1 MKYVSDRKYT
11 LLLNVLLFV
20 VWPLIAYII
29 LVVIFNQ
36 IPMTV
41 VCAAL
46 WALVLKG
53 RLSDALVKSKSKFST
68 KLKGYRIVAG
78 YLEEQAK
85 INTTR
90 GHNEMDI

>member
-1 MKYVSDRKYT
+1 MKYLSDRKFT

-29 LVVIFNQ
+29 FVVIFNQ

-53 RLSDALVKSKSKFST
+53 RLSETLVKSQSKFSI
-68 KLKGYRIVAG
+68 KLKGYKIVAG